1 MKNNKY
7 LLSTILAAVVFA
19 ACAIAMLVRVWIPV
33 VVIPPLNIP
42 NMVALSVIAL
52 IIEHFLTKGN
62 PRCYICIPVFG
73 ALSFGI
79 LPLMAG
85 FACQHTFWKFG
96 LVGAV
101 VAGVVAAHLM
111 EQSMVVWAVLA
122 LLISV
127 TAVLGD
133 LAESMFKRAADVKDS
148 GALIPGHGGMLDRFD
163 ALFLSAPFVFVYML
177 FVF

>member
-19 ACAIAMLVRVWIPV
+19 ACAIAMLIRVWIPAAV
-33 VVIPPLNIP
+33 FPPLNIP
-42 NMVALSVIAL
+42 NMVALSVVAL
-52 IIEHFLTKGN
+52 LVEHFLTKGN

-73 ALSFGI
+73 ALTFGV

-101 VAGVVAAHLM
+101 VFTVTTFLFTSA
-111 EQSMVVWAVLA
+111 QDR
-122 LLISV
+122 LL
-127 TAVLGD
+127 TGPKA
-133 LAESMFKRAADVKDS
+133 RAAAVIT
-148 GALIPGHGGMLDRFD
+148 GIGIWLAAQCFAGIIL
-163 ALFLSAPFVFVYML
+163 
-177 FVF
+177 

>member
-7 LLSTILAAVVFA
+7 FLNTVLALVVFVT
-19 ACAIAMLVRVWIPV
+19 CAIAMLMRVWLPAA
-33 VVIPPLNIP
+33 VILPLNIP

-52 IIEHFLTKGN
+52 LLEHFMTRGN

-73 ALSFGI
+73 ALTFGI

-101 VAGVVAAHLM
+101 VFTATTFLFTSATDRLLTGPKAKAAAVITGLGIFLASQCFAGIIL
-111 EQSMVVWAVLA
+111 
-122 LLISV
+122 
-127 TAVLGD
+127 
-133 LAESMFKRAADVKDS
+133 
-148 GALIPGHGGMLDRFD
+148 
-163 ALFLSAPFVFVYML
+163 
-177 FVF
+177 

>member
-19 ACAIAMLVRVWIPV
+19 ACAIGLLVRVGIPAA
-33 VVIPPLNIP
+33 VIPPLNIP

-52 IIEHFLTKGN
+52 LLEHFLTKGN

-73 ALSFGI
+73 ALCFGI

-96 LVGAV
+96 LVGGIVFAV
-101 VAGVVAAHLM
+101 TTFLFTSMTDRLLSGPKAAAAPVACVVGLYLAAQCFAGIIL
-111 EQSMVVWAVLA
+111 
-122 LLISV
+122 
-127 TAVLGD
+127 
-133 LAESMFKRAADVKDS
+133 
-148 GALIPGHGGMLDRFD
+148 
-163 ALFLSAPFVFVYML
+163 
-177 FVF
+177 